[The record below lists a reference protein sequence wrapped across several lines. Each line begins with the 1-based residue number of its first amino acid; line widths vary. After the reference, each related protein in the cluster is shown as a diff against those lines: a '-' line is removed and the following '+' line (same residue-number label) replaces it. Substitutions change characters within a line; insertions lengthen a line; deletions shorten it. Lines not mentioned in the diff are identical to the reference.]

1 MSDSMMSPS
10 ERSYFKLY
18 RLISKIMN
26 DTEMTYSRKERLI
39 QDSYEKYS
47 SITKTNTMP
56 FDEYRKLIGVVVEN
70 DFYSP
75 ANAEHFVLELIKLSF
90 TR

>member
-1 MSDSMMSPS
+1 
-10 ERSYFKLY
+10 
-18 RLISKIMN
+18 
-26 DTEMTYSRKERLI
+26 
-39 QDSYEKYS
+39 
-47 SITKTNTMP
+47 MP
-56 FDEYRKLIGVVVEN
+56 FDEYRKLIGVVDEN